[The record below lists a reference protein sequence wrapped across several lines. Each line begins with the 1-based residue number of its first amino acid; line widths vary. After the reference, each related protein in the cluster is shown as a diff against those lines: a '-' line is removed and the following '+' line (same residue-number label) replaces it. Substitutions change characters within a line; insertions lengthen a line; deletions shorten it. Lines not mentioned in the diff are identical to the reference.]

1 MSTSAA
7 CIDSII
13 SQKVEHDTKREPFFV
28 VNLETIVEKFRQ
40 WRETLPMV
48 VPYYAVKCNPNP
60 GVLQTLARLGTGF
73 DCASKNEIDTVMG
86 MGVTQDRILF
96 ANPCKMESQIMHARE
111 VNVKRMTFDNADEL
125 RKIARLYPD
134 AQLILRIIT
143 DDSHSMCR
151 FSVKF
156 GASMKDVPSLLKL
169 AVELEL
175 DLMGVSFHVG
185 SGCGD
190 PVAFAQSA
198 SDALQVF
205 KWGTELGLNMRLLD
219 LGGGFQGTDF
229 DTPTLSDIARVL
241 VPVLQQ
247 FPQGTEFVAEPG
259 RYFAMKSHTLCCNI
273 FARRVVR
280 DENGAPTRF
289 VYYINDGVYQSFNCI
304 FFDHQHP
311 QPKVLP
317 RAGIDDTKLYSTM
330 IFGPTCDSLDCI
342 TKEAMLPELKVGD
355 WLYFENMGAYTS
367 AAHSR

>member
-1 MSTSAA
+1 
-7 CIDSII
+7 
-13 SQKVEHDTKREPFFV
+13 
-28 VNLETIVEKFRQ
+28 
-40 WRETLPMV
+40 MV

-175 DLMGVSFHVG
+175 DLMGVCFVPSTHHFDVEKQNVFGLIPKLHDLLAG
-185 SGCGD
+185 
-190 PVAFAQSA
+190 PVEAALAPPIFLFYFFLQSITFI
-198 SDALQVF
+198 SCHIVISPL
-205 KWGTELGLNMRLLD
+205 
-219 LGGGFQGTDF
+219 
-229 DTPTLSDIARVL
+229 
-241 VPVLQQ
+241 
-247 FPQGTEFVAEPG
+247 
-259 RYFAMKSHTLCCNI
+259 NI
-273 FARRVVR
+273 F
-280 DENGAPTRF
+280 PPSLFPLPPFYTI
-289 VYYINDGVYQSFNCI
+289 YIIPQIYSKSILFYI
-304 FFDHQHP
+304 F
-311 QPKVLP
+311 
-317 RAGIDDTKLYSTM
+317 
-330 IFGPTCDSLDCI
+330 
-342 TKEAMLPELKVGD
+342 
-355 WLYFENMGAYTS
+355 
-367 AAHSR
+367 HSHKY